1 MSSYA
6 GSFLVARPTLRDPN
20 FARAVVLLLAHGPEG
35 AFGLVVNRAA
45 KVEGLPWP
53 VFAGGPCPSPGL
65 VMLHGHPDWAEEQ
78 AGGSEENAVR
88 EVGEGIY
95 VGNAACLEKAV
106 GSEEGGLR
114 FRVFT
119 GYSGWGPGQ
128 LEGEM
133 ASGTW
138 AVTPATA
145 DLLFDTPAEELWDRL
160 APPRIPEPS
169 VN

>member
-20 FARAVVLLLAHGPEG
+20 FAQSVVLLLAHGAEG

-65 VMLHGHPDWAEEQ
+65 VMLHGHAGWAEEQ
-78 AGGSEENAVR
+78 AEGSGENAVR

-106 GSEEGGLR
+106 GSEEGVR

-128 LEGEM
+128 LEGEL

-145 DLLFDTPAEELWDRL
+145 ELLFDTPADELWDRL